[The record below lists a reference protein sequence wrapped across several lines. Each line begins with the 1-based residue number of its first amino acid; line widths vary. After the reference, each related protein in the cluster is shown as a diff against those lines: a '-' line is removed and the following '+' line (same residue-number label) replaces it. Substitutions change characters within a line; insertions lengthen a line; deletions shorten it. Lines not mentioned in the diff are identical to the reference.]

1 MLVRKS
7 WPCRSGCGWWRPPL
21 VCWSAP
27 LCQILLLVLGCRLA
41 GPSRKGPS
49 RTSASLLAVAVTLLQ
64 DFYCTLSQPCREF
77 QPHLANQCKVR
88 LIPVSSPATALIFSS
103 FYQSCTARLFCS
115 TLLDSPTLHIRLP
128 SQVHLLLPSSA
139 VHSMYPPGTPTS

>member
-1 MLVRKS
+1 MSLLLSSRFPRFQAPES
-7 WPCRSGCGWWRPPL
+7 
-21 VCWSAP
+21 VCPVCCCATWKYVEGDATVTPQARHLLLGMAFWSAP

-88 LIPVSSPATALIFSS
+88 LIPLSPDQTWFI
-103 FYQSCTARLFCS
+103 
-115 TLLDSPTLHIRLP
+115 LHEKCMP
-128 SQVHLLLPSSA
+128 D
-139 VHSMYPPGTPTS
+139 